1 MPTLL
6 KSRLSMSSRRSVA
19 VRQPPS
25 SVCTAG
31 ACGAAS
37 APAGAR
43 AAAARRMSPQCCPD
57 TPLQARQSFVSEV
70 PPASQA

>member
-25 SVCTAG
+25 SVCEAG
-31 ACGAAS
+31 AGSVPTGAQ
-37 APAGAR
+37 
-43 AAAARRMSPQCCPD
+43 AAAARHVSDMCCPD
-57 TPLQARQSFVSEV
+57 TRMQAGQLN
-70 PPASQA
+70 